1 MYFREY
7 SNSSDTL
14 KEWAK
19 QLNIVNKGTYPLYP
33 TVESTLSH
41 WRSILNRNIGTNTFD
56 FNGNADSTIRN
67 WKEKLNGIY
76 NR

>member
-1 MYFREY
+1 MYFRQY
-7 SNSSDTL
+7 STNADTL

-19 QLNIVNKGTYPLYP
+19 QLNVVNKASYPLYP

-41 WRSILNRNIGTNTFD
+41 WRSILNQNIGTYTFD
-56 FNGNADSTIRN
+56 FNGDADSTIHN

>member
-1 MYFREY
+1 MYFRQY
-7 SNSSDTL
+7 STNADTL

-19 QLNIVNKGTYPLYP
+19 QLNVVNKGNYPLYP
-33 TVESTLSH
+33 TVEQTLSH
-41 WRSILNRNIGTNTFD
+41 WKATLNKNIGTNTFD
-56 FNGNADSTIRN
+56 FSGNVDSTIYN

>member
-1 MYFREY
+1 MYFRQY
-7 SNSSDTL
+7 SSNADTL

-19 QLNIVNKGTYPLYP
+19 QLNVVNKASYPLYP

-41 WRSILNRNIGTNTFD
+41 WRSILNQNIGTNTFD
-56 FNGNADSTIRN
+56 FNGDVSSTIYS
-67 WKEKLNGIY
+67 WKDKLNGIY